1 MKRWLVLPVLFLSV
15 VFLNSCLDLEDDH
28 AEEERIRIEAYL
40 KLSPLQY
47 EKQQSGIYYCNL
59 DAGAGSKP
67 VNGDFVLFSYVGR
80 LLNGKIFDTNY
91 KDTAVAYEMY
101 YKGRNYTPLYTPL
114 LNPNYPTRRLVVG
127 LEEGLKLIR
136 EGDRASF
143 IIPYSLGYGGL
154 TMSGIPGYSPLLFD
168 VKLERVISDPVAYE
182 TEVLANYISE
192 NYPEL
197 APTVDGIYYI
207 SQQEGEGDAVTDNQA
222 VSVNYSAYF
231 LNGFCFF
238 TTVKSVAE
246 LNGIYSS
253 SNTYEPLKMTV
264 GSSSIIKGLS
274 YTVKYMKKGGKA
286 RVIVPSASAFGEY
299 GNNIVTPYTP
309 IVLEVELVETESSES
324 K

>member
-1 MKRWLVLPVLFLSV
+1 
-15 VFLNSCLDLEDDH
+15 
-28 AEEERIRIEAYL
+28 
-40 KLSPLQY
+40 
-47 EKQQSGIYYCNL
+47 
-59 DAGAGSKP
+59 
-67 VNGDFVLFSYVGR
+67 
-80 LLNGKIFDTNY
+80 
-91 KDTAVAYEMY
+91 MY